1 MTAQERRQQIVELAQ
16 EIVASREEGS
26 ESLRTL
32 LPKCHRLCK
41 LAEDEELALWTDLE
55 RKGLID
61 ENDRRKLESGNDVQK
76 AARERFRRTRTTTE
90 PTSGASYEHWL
101 SAQALESHAHELR
114 SKTDDKSR
122 KGLVSVTMAI
132 EQIKDEVHRVACDIL
147 RSYKFG
153 SVAQEI
159 LNQAREIIELSESRR
174 ASVPDLLRKC
184 HHLGRLSRR
193 QDIALWALC
202 EQDGIDPGHVLPIEA
217 YDDEDRRLAYDRFAR
232 TRTVGEPKDKK
243 GIFRASINELIHSSQ
258 VNNMEASEVGAYEMV
273 FDEDIVLE
281 RIGNEIH
288 AVACDILST
297 YEHRY
302 EVEAA
307 VKQEEDRLTDQE
319 RARLPEKMLP
329 EEFSVRSE
337 SDRKGKGIQWA
348 YVLTCVLALACAT
361 MAVVAFITQKPVAGG
376 VLSLLLLA
384 LVAITWPWL
393 KHMRLGRTEIA
404 FKDGVPRREEDKTET
419 GSRP

>member
-1 MTAQERRQQIVELAQ
+1 MEHKTVCQCQFRAHCATY
-16 EIVASREEGS
+16 GD
-26 ESLRTL
+26 
-32 LPKCHRLCK
+32 C
-41 LAEDEELALWTDLE
+41 
-55 RKGLID
+55 LI
-61 ENDRRKLESGNDVQK
+61 
-76 AARERFRRTRTTTE
+76 
-90 PTSGASYEHWL
+90 
-101 SAQALESHAHELR
+101 
-114 SKTDDKSR
+114 DKSR